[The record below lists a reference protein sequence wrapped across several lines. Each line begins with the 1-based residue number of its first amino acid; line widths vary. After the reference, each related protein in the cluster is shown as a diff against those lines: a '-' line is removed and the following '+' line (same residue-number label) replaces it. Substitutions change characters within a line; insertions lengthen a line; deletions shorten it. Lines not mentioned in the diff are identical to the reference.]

1 MVVDCGGVGYELH
14 ISLHTYS
21 KLTGQAEGLVY
32 VHEIIRDDAHLLY
45 GFGEQTERELF
56 LLLVSVSGVGP
67 NTARMMLSSLSPD
80 ELVRAIGGQDER
92 ALKGVK
98 GVGLKTAQR
107 ILVDLKDKVQALGG
121 GEMPITEG
129 KVVGE
134 AGRTAEEAVSALV
147 MLGFQRGAAQ
157 KVVGE
162 LVKVSPSL
170 AVENIIKDALR
181 KL

>member
-21 KLTGQAEGLVY
+21 KLTGRTEGLVY
-32 VHEIIRDDAHLLY
+32 VHEIIREDAHLLY
-45 GFGEQTERELF
+45 GFGEEAERELF

-67 NTARMMLSSLSPD
+67 NTARMMLSSLSPE

-121 GEMPITEG
+121 DGVPTADG
-129 KVVGE
+129 KAIGN

-147 MLGFQRGAAQ
+147 MLGFQKGAAQ

-162 LVKVSPSL
+162 VVKEYPSS
-170 AVENIIKDALR
+170 AVEKIIKDALR